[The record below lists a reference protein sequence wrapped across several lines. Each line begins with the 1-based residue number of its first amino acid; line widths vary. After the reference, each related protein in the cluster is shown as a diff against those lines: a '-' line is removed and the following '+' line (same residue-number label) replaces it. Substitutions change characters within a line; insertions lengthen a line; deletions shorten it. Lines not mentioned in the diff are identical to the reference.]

1 MAQLIQN
8 IVLDCHRTLPIPG
21 GEHWPAPLIPT
32 FSPTEVG
39 FTRLRHFKSDRNRQQ
54 PISIGGEKEQAA
66 ANGKAKFLTCS
77 SVRSLR
83 WSVVAKTG
91 LRELEKRS
99 CPM

>member
-1 MAQLIQN
+1 M
-8 IVLDCHRTLPIPG
+8 TSSG
-21 GEHWPAPLIPT
+21 GEGRGEGGGPEAQNSRPAPLIPT